1 VILGFLRVTKR
12 NNAGL
17 SVFGPF
23 FRLLNR
29 LKLIIFTIHKDIILF
44 KMKVATRLLTLLAFV
59 GLAVFYASCDKEP
72 KDNRTAEEKQL
83 DKLKTTWKIVSAND
97 GTDRTADFPGL
108 VLTLSGSFAQGGT
121 YNYSFTGT
129 RPSPSP
135 WPANGTW
142 KFGTDPLTQI
152 IRDPGTA
159 IEIDGAYEVSDTDL
173 QIAFLI
179 PDNWTG
185 GRTQSVSGTWT
196 FQFVKQ

>member
-1 VILGFLRVTKR
+1 MPEIAYFYNSKD
-12 NNAGL
+12 NN
-17 SVFGPF
+17 SYQ
-23 FRLLNR
+23 
-29 LKLIIFTIHKDIILF
+29 
-44 KMKVATRLLTLLAFV
+44 MKVATRLLTLLAFI

-83 DKLKTTWKIVSAND
+83 DKLKSTWAIVSAND
-97 GTDRTADFPGL
+97 GTDRTTDFPGL

-129 RPSPSP
+129 RPTPSP
-135 WPANGTW
+135 WPLSGTW

-152 IRDPGTA
+152 IRDPGSP
-159 IEIDGAYEVSDTDL
+159 IEIDATYEVSDTDL
-173 QIAFLI
+173 KITFLI